1 MTERIA
7 NHPIL
12 SLFLALFMAGNFSGL
27 LAQPLINA
35 SLNTPANA
43 GIVSESCSGPYSLVI
58 ERGIT
63 NNDTTLISI
72 SDFGDALMGVDYTFP
87 PGTFPLQML
96 PTDTVVIIPVTI
108 INDGSPE
115 GFESLAWNIAF
126 LAGTESGTIT
136 VESGITDEYDVEI
149 LSAEDTIE
157 WCRFV
162 PLTLNASSTAEIHWS
177 PTFAFENPTGTTA
190 TVSPFLSGWYYAT
203 VGSDVCGD
211 KDSIYLH
218 LAIANI
224 LGPDT
229 LFICKDGVG
238 ATLQGRLE
246 GLATTFE
253 WIPSDTTLSDPNI
266 LTPVATPTI
275 TTTYILQSDFGVCI
289 ASDTVVVRL
298 DSIPE
303 DQHIDIAPLKAYYCA
318 GEVVALFSPA
328 YDSLAYPDLTF
339 NWTPNN
345 GTFETPLD
353 LLNAALTLQDT
364 TLYIRENLNNACASK
379 DSILINVI
387 PPAVPISVTDTTLCP
402 GEMFDV
408 EVIGDNITEPEW
420 TPANGLSC
428 TKCLDP
434 TVTVTGSPGSTVIYE
449 FSGKIKE
456 CPVGAILPITIPE
469 LQQINIAG
477 DNVVCAGESV
487 PLTITNPAGLSDYN
501 WSVSSGSATLSC
513 NDCPNP
519 VVTINENGIVD
530 VFVTAATT
538 NPNFCGAVGS
548 FQFVPGEQPQ
558 IVGPSFVACLDG
570 TVVVSTGDPELFNV
584 VWDVIS
590 GDLEL
595 SCTACPNPVVTVHS
609 TGVLRFFAETNA
621 PDICRVSGS
630 VDVSVYPGDVSN
642 LSITPDPNS
651 PQGIGQGSSVMVF
664 LGATPAPAEVMW
676 TVNGVAISTT
686 ATTIE
691 FNAEEEIN
699 FIEAKFINSQGCEQ
713 IDTISFHTVP
723 PSFMIPN
730 AFTPDHGDEYN
741 DHFRIIINGN
751 IVIEEFLIFNRWGQK
766 VYDASESN
774 NDGWDGSFKNEPAA
788 SDTYV
793 YTATL
798 RYPDGR
804 KEIAKGDVMLLK

>member
-12 SLFLALFMAGNFSGL
+12 SLFLALFLAGNISGL
-27 LAQPLINA
+27 QAQPLLQA
-35 SLNTPANA
+35 SLSTPANA
-43 GIVSESCSGPYSLVI
+43 GIVSESCTGPYFLVF
-58 ERGIT
+58 ERGET
-63 NNDTTLISI
+63 NDDTTLISI
-72 SDFGDALMGVDYTFP
+72 SDFGDAIMGVDYTFP

-96 PTDTVVIIPVTI
+96 PSDTTVIIPVTI

-115 GFESLAWNIAF
+115 GFEILAWTIAF
-126 LAGTESGTIT
+126 LAGTEAGTIT
-136 VESGITDEYDVEI
+136 VESGITDEYEVEI

-162 PLTLNASSTAEIHWS
+162 DLTLNASSTAEIHWS
-177 PTFAFENPTGTTA
+177 PTFSFQNPTGSTV

-203 VGSDVCGD
+203 VGSDTCGA
-211 KDSIYLH
+211 KDSIYLN

-229 LFICKDGVG
+229 VYICKGGEG
-238 ATLQGRLE
+238 ATLEGRLE

-266 LTPVATPTI
+266 LMPVATPTV

-289 ASDTVVVRL
+289 ASDTVVVRV
-298 DSIPE
+298 DSLPE

-328 YDSLAYPDLTF
+328 YDSLDFPDITF

-345 GTFETPLD
+345 GTFDTPLD

-364 TLYIRENLNNACASK
+364 TLYIRENINNACLTK

-387 PPAVPISVTDTTLCP
+387 PPSVPISVTDTTLCP
-402 GEMFDV
+402 GEVFDV
-408 EVIGDNITEPEW
+408 EVLGDNISDPEW
-420 TPANGLSC
+420 TPSNGLSC

-434 TVTVTGSPGSTVIYE
+434 TVTVTGSPGSTIIYE
-449 FSGKIKE
+449 FSGNILD
-456 CPVGAILPITIPE
+456 CPVGAVLPITIPG
-469 LQQINIAG
+469 LQPITILG
-477 DNVVCAGESV
+477 DNVVCEGESI
-487 PLTITNPAGLSDYN
+487 PLTIGNPAGLSNLN
-501 WSVSSGSATLSC
+501 WSVITGSATLSC
-513 NDCPNP
+513 NDCPSP
-519 VVTINENGIVD
+519 VVTINETGNVEILL
-530 VFVTAATT
+530 TATT
-538 NPNFCGAVGS
+538 SNPNFCGAIGS
-548 FQFVPGEQPQ
+548 FLFVPGEQVQ
-558 IVGPSFVACLDG
+558 IVGPEFTTCLDG
-570 TVVVSTGDPELFNV
+570 TVVVSTGDPALTNV

-595 SCTACPNPVVTVHS
+595 SCTACPNPTVTVHS
-609 TGVLRFFAETNA
+609 TGSLRFFAESND
-621 PDICRVSGS
+621 PDVCRVSGI
-630 VDVSVYPGDVSN
+630 VSVSVFGGDVSN
-642 LSITPDPNS
+642 ISLIPDPNT
-651 PQGIGQGSSVMVF
+651 PPGIGQG
-664 LGATPAPAEVMW
+664 ATVTAILAVNPAPTEVTW
-676 TVNGVAISTT
+676 TINGVEISSNS
-686 ATTIE
+686 TTIE
-691 FNAEEEIN
+691 FNAEDEVN
-699 FIEAKFINSQGCEQ
+699 FIEATFINSLGCEQ
-713 IDTISFHTVP
+713 VDTLSFPTVP

-730 AFTPDHGDEYN
+730 AFTPNNDEFN
-741 DHFRIIINGN
+741 NNFRIIINGN
-751 IVIEEFLIFNRWGQK
+751 IVIEEFLVFNRWGQK
-766 VYDASESN
+766 VYDASESS

-804 KEIAKGDVMLLK
+804 KEVAKGDVILLK